1 MEIYTKFD
9 YASGVL
15 EGAIM
20 ALNLISQRALW
31 TGVCLLALAAALRII
46 GAGSYPVWTD
56 EGWSIWAASDLSTTI
71 DKLSADRHPPLY
83 FLALGAWEGAAGDS
97 RIALRFLSIAAGLLS
112 VAAVYRLGA
121 DVLGRAGGLYA
132 ALLFA
137 TNPMAVYYSQEVRH
151 YGWLVLGA
159 ALLSLFFLRYLRK
172 QTRLTF
178 ILYTLSIVFSLYTL
192 YFAVFILAIQGLIG
206 LLAGG
211 RARRGLFAAW
221 VLAAVAFLPWAVVA
235 VRQFTYLS
243 VGLSGF
249 PQVLSNDLNGL
260 LEVARLMSGGQAA
273 LLAGL
278 FAVGGWHLLKA
289 RGSERTTT
297 AYLLLWGAGLLLV
310 MWFGSPRL
318 GLLLPRL
325 LAFLVPG
332 VMLVAGNGLAAL
344 SPGARRALAA
354 ALVIFVVISP
364 GEIQP
369 RLNSDEAARALAA
382 HYSPGDLVV
391 LETGWDDNAM
401 QYELSRALP
410 PGAPI
415 VRTLPWVGY
424 RQTFPVV
431 QEIEPTIQPYQRVF
445 VVNWLQNPQ
454 LLPALDA
461 GQWGFRRALA
471 EDVPVNA
478 DYRNYGDP
486 AIHIVL
492 FERPDV
498 SAAPLVFGDRLALH
512 DALLPESAGLGDAL
526 QVDLWWSALQPPALD
541 YSIGVYLMDETGTV
555 LAQHDGPPSSAP
567 TTHWKPDTLVFD
579 RHTLRLPAGLPPGTY
594 TLSVRVYWY
603 GDGLPLPVN
612 GSPYAQ
618 VKAIVVQP

>member
-1 MEIYTKFD
+1 
-9 YASGVL
+9 
-15 EGAIM
+15 M

-31 TGVCLLALAAALRII
+31 TAVYLLVLAAALRIL

-56 EGWSIWAASDLSTTI
+56 EGWSIWAASDLSTTV

-83 FLALGAWEGAAGDS
+83 FLALGAWEGATGNS
-97 RIALRFLSIAAGLLS
+97 RIALRFLAIAAGLLS
-112 VAAVYRLGA
+112 VAAVYRIGA

-137 TNPMAVYYSQEVRH
+137 TNPMAVYYSQEIRH

-172 QTRLTF
+172 PNRLTF
-178 ILYTLSIVFSLYTL
+178 ILYTLSIIFTLYTL
-192 YFAVFILAIQGLIG
+192 YFGVFILAIQGLIG

-211 RARRGLFAAW
+211 RARRGLVAAW
-221 VLAAVAFLPWAVVA
+221 ALAGIAFLPWAVVI
-235 VRQFTYLS
+235 VRQFNDLS

-249 PQVLSNDLNGL
+249 PQVLPNDLNGL
-260 LEVARLMSGGQAA
+260 LEVARLMTGGQAA
-273 LLAGL
+273 LLGGL
-278 FAVGGWHLLKA
+278 FALGAWYLLKTKGHDKRRA
-289 RGSERTTT
+289 A
-297 AYLLLWGAGLLLV
+297 AYLLLWGAGLPLV
-310 MWFGSPRL
+310 MWFGNPRL

-332 VMLVAGNGLAAL
+332 VMLVAGYGLAAL
-344 SPGARRALAA
+344 PVGGRRALAA
-354 ALVIFVVISP
+354 ALVAFVILSP

-382 HYSPGDLVV
+382 HYAPGDLVV

-401 QYELSRALP
+401 QYEISRALP
-410 PGAPI
+410 PGAAI

-424 RQTFPVV
+424 HQTFPVV
-431 QEIEPTIQPYQRVF
+431 QKIEPTIQPYRRVF

-471 EDVPVNA
+471 EDVPVDA
-478 DYRNYGDP
+478 DYRSYGDP

-492 FERPDV
+492 FERPDTA
-498 SAAPLVFGDRLALH
+498 AAPLVFGDRLALR
-512 DALLPESAGLGDAL
+512 DMLLPESARPGAAL
-526 QVDLWWSALQPPALD
+526 QADLWWSALQPPALD
-541 YSIGVYLMDETGTV
+541 YSIGVYLMDASDKV

-567 TTHWKPDTLVFD
+567 TTQWQPDALIFD
-579 RHTLRLPAGLPPGTY
+579 RHTLRLPADLPPGTY
-594 TLSVRVYWY
+594 TLAVKVYWY
-603 GDGLPLPVN
+603 GDGAPLPVN
-612 GSPYAQ
+612 GQPYAK
-618 VKAIVVQP
+618 VKTIRVQP